1 MKELIDCLKENG
13 IIIIKKQQYVVKTK
27 TWYSIEED
35 KNTIYIK
42 CELSNNKVLVIIP
55 ADNLTYIGEVI
66 PNMKYEK
73 ISNDKI
79 RYNNIIFNKTGE
91 GNQFIKKIEFGN
103 KNEVEGRCLFEDY
116 EASNNIIS
124 LGVLKDK
131 GDIRADVY
139 ASIIN
144 VEDIQI
150 EKEI

>member
-1 MKELIDCLKENG
+1 
-13 IIIIKKQQYVVKTK
+13 
-27 TWYSIEED
+27 
-35 KNTIYIK
+35 
-42 CELSNNKVLVIIP
+42 
-55 ADNLTYIGEVI
+55 
-66 PNMKYEK
+66 MKYEK